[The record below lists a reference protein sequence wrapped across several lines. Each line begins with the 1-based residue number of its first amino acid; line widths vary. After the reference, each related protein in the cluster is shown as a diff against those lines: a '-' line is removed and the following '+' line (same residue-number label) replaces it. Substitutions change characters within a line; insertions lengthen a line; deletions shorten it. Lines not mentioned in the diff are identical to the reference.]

1 MNVTYI
7 NPFLEALTKVLQQF
21 GIIDVDIGNLEKKER
36 MQVTLDVT
44 AVVGLVGDIK
54 GNVAYSLSQDTA
66 RKLISAMTSGM
77 TTVDEFDA
85 MARSAI
91 GELSNMTTG
100 MASILLSKIGVN
112 IDISPPSIIVGE
124 DIYFIISSVQSIA
137 VDINTPAGRIEV
149 NIEIEGVA

>member
-77 TTVDEFDA
+77 TTVDEFDT